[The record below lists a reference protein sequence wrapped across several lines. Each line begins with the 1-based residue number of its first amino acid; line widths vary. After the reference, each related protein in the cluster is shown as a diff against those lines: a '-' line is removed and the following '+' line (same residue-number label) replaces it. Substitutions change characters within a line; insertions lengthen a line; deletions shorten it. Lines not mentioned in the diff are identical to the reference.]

1 MRRLFLMCG
10 LAFTGKTTLAKALVE
25 RTNAAYISLD
35 EINAER
41 GLWGGAGIPV
51 EEWERTHQIALRRMD
66 ELMPYGR
73 EVVLDD
79 TNNLRWL
86 RDRFRATAGRHGYQ
100 ARVIYLDIPL
110 PELRQRMQRNQTTHE
125 RAAVRTDIVEELVGD
140 FEQPTVD
147 EDVLRFTV
155 QEPVETWL
163 QAHFPDES

>member
-1 MRRLFLMCG
+1 MCG

-73 EVVLDD
+73 DVVLDD
-79 TNNLRWL
+79 TNNLRRL
-86 RDRFRATAGRHGYQ
+86 RDRFRANAGRHGYHT
-100 ARVIYLDIPL
+100 RVIYLDIPL
-110 PELRQRMQRNQTTHE
+110 RELRRRMERNQTTGE
-125 RAAVRTDIVEELVGD
+125 RAAVKADIFDELVGG
-140 FEQPTVD
+140 FEPPAED
-147 EDVLRFTV
+147 EDVLRFTG
-155 QEPVETWL
+155 QASVESWL
-163 QAHFPDES
+163 QAHFPKER